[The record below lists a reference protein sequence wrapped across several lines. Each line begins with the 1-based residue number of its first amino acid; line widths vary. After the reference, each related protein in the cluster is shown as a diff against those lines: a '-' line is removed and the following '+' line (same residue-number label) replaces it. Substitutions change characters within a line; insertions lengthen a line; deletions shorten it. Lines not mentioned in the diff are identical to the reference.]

1 MTNNIDNPNLD
12 LIQKLEE
19 LKKQAYKRVESL
31 KLEECLR
38 KIIFAREKPDRDDY
52 LLVYHN
58 SFLLLHQ
65 RITYYTVRKNKNYI
79 LEIKAE
85 GDLGKSTIFVI
96 ENNRVVLRLNFKS
109 NLGNHEKISCFKE
122 GDWIEF
128 ILDEANKI
136 SASFE
141 YSETEIE
148 RKKLLS
154 KIEQFTPSS
163 GIIEIASALGSPV
176 QDPNENLEI
185 SNEQTKD
192 LKQEKL
198 NNTDE
203 TIAIEALNTSISLK
217 RSAIA
222 TESRKRT
229 KTDKKIIARWES
241 EIESLERAI
250 EYLRENRR

>member
-1 MTNNIDNPNLD
+1 MTKNTDTPNFD
-12 LIQKLEE
+12 LIQKLEDLE
-19 LKKQAYKRVESL
+19 KQAYKKVKAL
-31 KLEECLR
+31 KLEEASR

-52 LLVYHN
+52 V
-58 SFLLLHQ
+58 FLAHK
-65 RITYYTVRKNKNYI
+65 RITYYTIRKNENYI

-85 GDLGKSTIFVI
+85 ADLGVSSIFVI
-96 ENNRVVLRLNFKS
+96 ENNRVVLRFNFTFYS
-109 NLGNHEKISCFKE
+109 ISCFKE
-122 GDWIEF
+122 GDWVEL

-154 KIEQFTPSS
+154 RIEQFTPSS
-163 GIIEIASALGSPV
+163 EIIEIASALGSPV